1 MTKITWTTS
10 DDGNKYTATNINGF
24 EIGLVRVK
32 LATRCEW
39 PVLAVS
45 ANGRTREFATVQSG
59 KNWVEGQ
66 YASVADAIESEG

>member
-32 LATRCEW
+32 LASHSEW
-39 PVLAVS
+39 PVLACS
-45 ANGRTREFATVQSG
+45 ANGQTREFATVQSG
-59 KNWVEGQ
+59 KNWVEEL
-66 YASVADAIESEG
+66 YTDVADAIENEQ